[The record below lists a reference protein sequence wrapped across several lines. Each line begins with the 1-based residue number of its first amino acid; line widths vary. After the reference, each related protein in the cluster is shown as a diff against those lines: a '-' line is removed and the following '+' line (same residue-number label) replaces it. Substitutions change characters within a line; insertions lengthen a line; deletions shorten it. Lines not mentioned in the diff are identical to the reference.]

1 MSGGAS
7 AKLYWPP
14 PRPSVVPAMTTAAL
28 TRVSRQQLLAT
39 RPKVVMA
46 PLEWPAAPISF
57 GSTRPD
63 SGPFEAA
70 EALSTW
76 SMTKLMSPGW
86 LAMSPPSGPPGV
98 SLLDSGNRGAATT

>member
-1 MSGGAS
+1 
-7 AKLYWPP
+7 
-14 PRPSVVPAMTTAAL
+14 
-28 TRVSRQQLLAT
+28 
-39 RPKVVMA
+39 MA

-76 SMTKLMSPGW
+76 SMTKLMSPG
-86 LAMSPPSGPPGV
+86 
-98 SLLDSGNRGAATT
+98 